1 MHALSA
7 LRDPYAVVLA
17 VVSAVGLLV
26 AQEGP
31 LVAVLAAASVV
42 VFRAAAVVAIE
53 RWRPTPPAPPPAPPP
68 PMPIVPPGQPW
79 YFPLTRRESEVALL
93 LAEGFTHREIGE
105 QLHSER
111 TVDGHLTERG
121 VDAHVQNIMNKLD
134 MNRGPQ
140 ISAWVAERRPRVP
153 SSDTPVIKPQERR
166 KY

>member
-1 MHALSA
+1 MRLLLE
-7 LRDPYAVVLA
+7 LRDPIGFVLA
-17 VVSAVGLLV
+17 AGVGVTLLG

-31 LVAVLAAASVV
+31 LVAVAAALSVL
-42 VFRAAAVVAIE
+42 VFRLGARPVVD
-53 RWRPTPPAPPPAPPP
+53 RWAPRPQPPATTGLPPP
-68 PMPIVPPGQPW
+68 PPGQPW

-105 QLHSER
+105 RLHSER

-121 VDAHVQNIMNKLD
+121 VDAHVQNIMNKLN

-153 SSDTPVIKPQERR
+153 VIKPPVIKP
-166 KY
+166 

>member
-1 MHALSA
+1 MRLLLE
-7 LRDPYAVVLA
+7 LRDPIGFVLA
-17 VVSAVGLLV
+17 AGVGLTLLG

-31 LVAVLAAASVV
+31 LVAVLAALSVLV
-42 VFRAAAVVAIE
+42 VRLGARPVVD
-53 RWRPTPPAPPPAPPP
+53 RWAPRPPETPGPPPL
-68 PMPIVPPGQPW
+68 PPGQPW

-105 QLHSER
+105 RLHSER

-153 SSDTPVIKPQERR
+153 VITPPVIKP
-166 KY
+166 